1 MRKTMHT
8 KQLFNTA
15 EALRRVFLPVTASSS
30 SLRTPACRPHLQIQV
45 SRHQRRQVG
54 FVGGHVFKPRQYGP
68 RDAQGGS
75 LRDEAIQS
83 REVRVVDH
91 NGSLQ
96 PAESLESVL
105 SSFDR
110 QKYFLVQVSP
120 PDSDEIPVCK
130 ILDKIKAREA
140 ERAKSKPVKD
150 LSTTTKQLELGWAID
165 TNDLGHRMN
174 KMKEFL
180 EQGRR
185 VEIIIATKKK
195 GRKVARDEASL
206 LVKRI
211 RERIAQVDGAK
222 EWKDMQGVPGGMV
235 TIFVEG
241 KAKK

>member
-1 MRKTMHT
+1 MHT
-8 KQLFNTA
+8 KKLITTA
-15 EALRRVFLPVTASSS
+15 EALQRVFSPVTVSSGN
-30 SLRTPACRPHLQIQV
+30 LRAPICQPHLRIQV
-45 SRHQRRQVG
+45 SRHQRRQIT
-54 FVGGHVFKPRQYGP
+54 FVGGRVLPRQGGP
-68 RDAQGGS
+68 RNAREGP
-75 LRDEAIQS
+75 LRNEAIQS
-83 REVRVVDH
+83 REVRVVNN

-120 PDSDEIPVCK
+120 PDSEEIPVCK
-130 ILDKIKAREA
+130 ILDKVKVREA

-165 TNDLGHRMN
+165 TNDLEHRM
-174 KMKEFL
+174 KRMKEFL

-195 GRKVARDEASL
+195 ARKVAKDEASL
-206 LVKRI
+206 VVKRI
-211 RERIAQVDGAK
+211 RERIGEVDGAK
-222 EWKDMQGVPGGMV
+222 EWKDMQGFSGGMV

-241 KAKK
+241 KVKK